1 MNVKPSL
8 RLKQTGHAFLWAY
21 AHADGVR
28 IRHDLLQRWQRHRGW
43 RTIRV
48 LPLNRLRQKAN
59 QDWMSFGKY
68 RLHFRHGTVLRLRV
82 TRAQAGPAMYG
93 PAFSKAIR
101 F

>member
-1 MNVKPSL
+1 
-8 RLKQTGHAFLWAY
+8 
-21 AHADGVR
+21 
-28 IRHDLLQRWQRHRGW
+28 
-43 RTIRV
+43 V

-68 RLHFRHGTVLRLRV
+68 RLGFRLGTILRLRV

-93 PAFSKAIR
+93 PAFSKALR